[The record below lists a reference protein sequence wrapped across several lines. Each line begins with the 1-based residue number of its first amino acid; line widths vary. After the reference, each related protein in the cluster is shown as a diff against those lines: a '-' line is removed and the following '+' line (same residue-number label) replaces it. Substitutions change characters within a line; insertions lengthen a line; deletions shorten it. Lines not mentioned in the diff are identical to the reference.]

1 MQENT
6 VGVQIAR
13 FRKNLG
19 ITQEELGKAVG
30 VSTQAVSRWEN
41 GGLPDAALLPQIADA
56 LGVTIDALFGRD
68 QETPP
73 DITDMLVRWVRA
85 LPPGKRLSGISRVLW
100 EATIRALSMITVNL
114 EYADGCMLEGVP
126 IEKEKPLLRT
136 MLAVDEGLV
145 LSIGA
150 KDMAFFSV
158 FPEPE
163 EGYDHFF
170 LKNDTYRKVFSA
182 LAEPG
187 ALELLLLLHS
197 EKMSFHLAPVL
208 AKRMGASVEETARL
222 LDILEHAELLQ
233 KMDLML
239 EDGPAPAYTIGH
251 DHGLVPFL
259 YFTRWMLTNHNTYF
273 AQWPMREKPDL
284 RGKANK

>member
-6 VGVQIAR
+6 VGGQIAL

-19 ITQEELGKAVG
+19 MTQEELGKAVG

-73 DITDMLVRWVRA
+73 DVTDTLVRWVRA
-85 LPPGKRLSGISRVLW
+85 QPPGKRLSEISKVLW
-100 EATIRALSMITVNL
+100 EATIRALSMITINL
-114 EYADGCMLEGVP
+114 EYADNCMLDSIPVEG
-126 IEKEKPLLRT
+126 EKPLLRT

-145 LSIGA
+145 LSVGA

-170 LKNDTYRKVFSA
+170 LQNDTYRKVFST

-187 ALELLLLLHS
+187 ALEILLLLHS

-208 AKRMGASVEETARL
+208 AKRLGVSAEETAQL
-222 LDILEHAELLQ
+222 LDLLESAELLQ
-233 KMDLML
+233 KVDLML
-239 EDGPAPAYTIGH
+239 ENGSAQAYTIGH
-251 DHGLVPFL
+251 DHGLVPFI
-259 YFTRWMLTNHNTYF
+259 YFTRWMLNNHNTFF
-273 AQWPMREKPDL
+273 AQWPMRGKPDL
-284 RGKANK
+284 RGANQ